1 MKKLFLAALVA
12 LISIAGFAQ
21 GVVKVNFD
29 SMKISEDAG
38 KTWSE
43 AVKIN
48 GQFII
53 DGEKTISLILG
64 SDKQGY
70 SIKKSEVSD
79 DKTTLSCTDSDGE
92 VVTVVFAPKSKE
104 ITLSSS
110 LGVTNFKITKID
122 K

>member
-1 MKKLFLAALVA
+1 MA
-12 LISIAGFAQ
+12 LISIAGLAQ

-29 SMKISEDAG
+29 SMRISEDAG
-38 KTWSE
+38 KTWSDP
-43 AVKIN
+43 VKIN

-64 SDKQGY
+64 SDKQDY
-70 SIKKSEVSD
+70 AIKKSEVSD

-92 VVTVVFAPKSKE
+92 AVTVVFTPKSKE
-104 ITLSSS
+104 IVLSSS
-110 LGVTNFKITKID
+110 LGVTNFKITKVE

>member
-12 LISIAGFAQ
+12 LISIAGLAQ

-29 SMKISEDAG
+29 SMRISEDAG
-38 KTWSE
+38 KTWSD

-48 GQFII
+48 GRFII

-64 SDKQGY
+64 SDKQDY
-70 SIKKSEVSD
+70 AIKESQVSD

-92 VVTVVFAPKSKE
+92 AVTVVFTPKSKE

-110 LGVTNFKITKID
+110 LGVTNFKITKVD